1 MALLLCSGEMI
12 FKKEKKIVFSLNVAD
27 FPVKDMAE
35 IIANYIFRLSE
46 ASVIMLGLV
55 TKQIALTGLREHNS
69 IHACPSILM
78 GSECKTFQP
87 FHGSTISIFMLLTV
101 NSPVTQCGM
110 ETNIFLLFVSSL
122 TFI

>member
-1 MALLLCSGEMI
+1 ML
-12 FKKEKKIVFSLNVAD
+12 SLIDAD

-35 IIANYIFRLSE
+35 FIANYIFRLSE

-55 TKQIALTGLREHNS
+55 TKQIALTSLREHNS

-78 GSECKTFQP
+78 GTERKPFQP

-101 NSPVTQCGM
+101 NSPVTQCSM
-110 ETNIFLLFVSSL
+110 ETNILLFFVSSL